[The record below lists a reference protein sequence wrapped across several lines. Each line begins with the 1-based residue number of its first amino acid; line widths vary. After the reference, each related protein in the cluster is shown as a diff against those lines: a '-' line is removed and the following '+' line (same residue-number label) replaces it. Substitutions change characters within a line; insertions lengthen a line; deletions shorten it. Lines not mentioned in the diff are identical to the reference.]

1 MQLTEEYVLGL
12 FEAYLDDNFH
22 IDQLSEENVLW
33 VFENEFLP
41 ALTNT
46 VDTLNEASMKQRG
59 KEGVAGKMKKS
70 GKEVGSG
77 KAGATA
83 HAASVAMKPSE
94 GKKEVKENAFV
105 TSALRLLEKK
115 GTRRLDPV
123 GKEDAD
129 VNNDGKVDKTDKY
142 LKHRRKIISNNIK
155 EAEEDKK
162 KVEYPSGEEPGSK
175 NELSANRMVK
185 QDPEYTKKLHSQGPY
200 KKPTSTVKE
209 SEEKKEYLRKKMKYI
224 RDRLAQED
232 EKETNKK
239 VKKK

>member
-70 GKEVGSG
+70 GEEGASG
-77 KAGATA
+77 EGGATA

-115 GTRRLDPV
+115 GTRRL
-123 GKEDAD
+123 
-129 VNNDGKVDKTDKY
+129 
-142 LKHRRKIISNNIK
+142 K
-155 EAEEDKK
+155 EAEQDKK
-162 KVEYPSGEEPGSK
+162 KVEYPPGEEPGSK

-209 SEEKKEYLRKKMKYI
+209 SEDKKEYLRKKMKYI

-239 VKKK
+239 SKKKSK

>member
-46 VDTLNEASMKQRG
+46 VNTLNETSMKQRG
-59 KEGVAGKMKKS
+59 EEGVAGKMKNS
-70 GKEVGSG
+70 GEK
-77 KAGATA
+77 GATA

-123 GKEDAD
+123 GKEEDAD

-142 LKHRRKIISNNIK
+142 LKHRRKVISKKIE
-155 EAEEDKK
+155 EAEQDKK

-175 NELSANRMVK
+175 NELGANRMVK
-185 QDPEYTKKLHSQGPY
+185 QDPEYTKKLQGQGPY

-209 SEEKKEYLRKKMKYI
+209 SEDKKEYLRKKMKYI